1 MALIEGAFWN
11 DCWHFCSRL
20 TTIVA
25 DSISFRTRVGSM
37 PITPADSFSKEL
49 ADHQLDGETLNNPEN
64 VPRLVDLFLSSAR
77 NHGTTDIHLI
87 PRAAGLEMNWR
98 INGVLHLI
106 AEFPDALKVNIV
118 SRLKVLAELLTYHT
132 DVPQEGRISGGDQGF
147 EMRVSTFPSVH
158 GEKAVIRL
166 FIGSGEYRTLAS
178 LGYPQ
183 ETLAELTRNLYETS
197 GVIMLTGPSGSG
209 KTTTAYACLRAIVED
224 SPIRRA
230 ISTLEDPIESIIP
243 AASQSQIR
251 PSRGFD
257 YAVALKS
264 LLRQDPEVILVGE
277 IRDQETAQLVFQAA
291 LTGHLV
297 ITTFHAG
304 SASEAVSR
312 LLDMGIEPYQLTSGL
327 LCALNQQLARK
338 LCSCAKLGD
347 DESEKLG
354 LNVSA
359 FRTPVGCDD
368 CDGTGYAGRFP
379 MIELLTLE
387 AQEIRKAILERM
399 DSGTIDRAAI
409 QSGMI
414 SRWEMAGASVESGL
428 TSPAEVRR
436 ILGFRQP
443 KK

>member
-1 MALIEGAFWN
+1 MSL
-11 DCWHFCSRL
+11 
-20 TTIVA
+20 
-25 DSISFRTRVGSM
+25 
-37 PITPADSFSKEL
+37 TPANSFANDL
-49 ADHQLDGETLNNPEN
+49 ADNQLAGEALHNPEN
-64 VPRLVDLFLSSAR
+64 VPKLVDLFLGSAR
-77 NHGTTDIHLI
+77 THGATDIHLI
-87 PRAAGLEMNWR
+87 PRDSCLEMNWR

-132 DVPQEGRISGGDQGF
+132 DIPQEGRISGGEQGF

-178 LGYPQ
+178 LGYPE
-183 ETLAELTRNLYETS
+183 ETLEELSRNLYETS

-209 KTTTAYACLRAIVED
+209 KTTTAYACLRGIVEG

-230 ISTLEDPIESIIP
+230 IATLEDPIESIIP

-277 IRDQETAQLVFQAA
+277 IRDTETAQLVFQAA

-338 LCSCAKLGD
+338 LCSCATLGENEED
-347 DESEKLG
+347 RLG
-354 LNVSA
+354 LEVSH
-359 FRTPVGCDD
+359 FRVPAGCDA

-379 MIELLTLE
+379 IIELLTLE
-387 AQEIRKAILERM
+387 AQEIRKVILDHM

-409 QSGMI
+409 QSGMV
-414 SRWEMAGASVESGL
+414 SRWEMARKCVESGQ

>member
-1 MALIEGAFWN
+1 MSL
-11 DCWHFCSRL
+11 
-20 TTIVA
+20 
-25 DSISFRTRVGSM
+25 
-37 PITPADSFSKEL
+37 TPADSFAKDL
-49 ADHQLDGETLNNPEN
+49 ADNQLAGDALNNPEN
-64 VPRLVDLFLSSAR
+64 VPRLVDLFLNSAR
-77 NHGTTDIHLI
+77 QHGTTDIHLI
-87 PRAAGLEMNWR
+87 PRAASLEMNWR

-106 AEFPDALKVNIV
+106 AEFPDALKANIV
-118 SRLKVLAELLTYHT
+118 SRLKVLAELLTYHA
-132 DVPQEGRISGGDQGF
+132 DVPQEGRISRGEQGF

-166 FIGSGEYRTLAS
+166 FIGSGDYRTLSS
-178 LGYPQ
+178 LGYPD
-183 ETLAELTRNLYETS
+183 ETLEELKRNLYETS

-277 IRDQETAQLVFQAA
+277 IRDTETAQLVFQAA

-338 LCSCAKLGD
+338 LCSCAQAGS
-347 DESEKLG
+347 DETDKLG
-354 LNVSA
+354 LDVEK
-359 FRTPVGCDD
+359 FQIPTGCDN

-379 MIELLTLE
+379 IIELLTLD
-387 AQEIRKAILERM
+387 AREIRQSILNRM

-414 SRWEMAGASVESGL
+414 SRWEMARTCVESGQ
-428 TSPAEVRR
+428 TSPAEIRR

-443 KK
+443 KAGS